1 MSLFRRWQEPSCR
14 ACRPA
19 DVGRHLDGRIT
30 GTRRVSVP
38 RQRVRPRGDWEP
50 HARPRHAGL
59 GSRRGSGP
67 PLQPEN
73 RARGQVA
80 PGGIRSLRGCLRLP
94 GGPGCPRGSWTR
106 SVEAA
111 ARARGLAPGLS
122 VTTYLLDGATIGA
135 ILREGRG
142 DALIVVGRGRRSSR
156 FPPFSRSVSW
166 QVARRAGSPVAIVD
180 LSDGAARGSSV
191 GRVIVG
197 VHDGSDPTTAVTV
210 AFRAAQRRGVGVT
223 VLMAWGAVE
232 DAVRRCHDAF
242 PDVDLRQLRVE
253 ARVGRAL
260 IAESPGAALVVFGT
274 PAPGRLHRIRPGSL
288 GRDVVRAART
298 PVVLVR
304 PGRV

>member
-1 MSLFRRWQEPSCR
+1 MSLFRRWQEPS
-14 ACRPA
+14 AEPA
-19 DVGRHLDGRIT
+19 DLPTSADTSMAASPVHGVSRCQDNGSVLVAIGSHMHDRDTLDWAAAEAAARHCSLKIVHAVRWPPAASDPFG
-30 GTRRVSVP
+30 GVSVYP
-38 RQRVRPRGDWEP
+38 VDPDAHE
-50 HARPRHAGL
+50 AAGHVL
-59 GSRRGSGP
+59 
-67 PLQPEN
+67 
-73 RARGQVA
+73 
-80 PGGIRSLRGCLRLP
+80 C
-94 GGPGCPRGSWTR
+94 
-106 SVEAA
+106 EAA

-191 GRVIVG
+191 GRVVVG

-232 DAVRRCHDAF
+232 EAVRRCHDAF